1 MYTIGV
7 DLGGTNIAAGIV
19 NEKMELVVKGS
30 VPTLPARGGDAIMAD
45 MAALC
50 LRLAEEAGIPFAE
63 IESVG
68 IASPGTILY
77 EEGMVERSDNLNFYR
92 FPIRDKLRALL
103 PGMTVYLEND
113 ANAAAWAEAM
123 CGAARG
129 THNSVMIT
137 LGTGLGGG
145 IVINDRIYTGHNG
158 AAAELGHVL
167 LRHGGRLCN
176 CGRRGCFE
184 AYCSATGLIA
194 STKEMMEECRRL
206 KRTTLM
212 SEEAERFGK
221 VNARV
226 PFNAAKRGDPY
237 ALRVVAEYKDM
248 LAAGIVDLINT
259 FQPEVISIGGG
270 ICNEGD
276 YLLSPDFLKQIEE
289 EQFTR
294 DSDRKPRVVIA
305 QLGNDAGIIGAA
317 MLGKNPNA

>member
-7 DLGGTNIAAGIV
+7 DLGGTNIAAGVV
-19 NEKMELVVKGS
+19 NEKMEIVAKGS

-50 LRLAEEAGIPFAE
+50 LRLIAEAGITTADVS
-63 IESVG
+63 SVG

-92 FPIRDKLRALL
+92 FPIRDKLADLL

-167 LRHGGRLCN
+167 IRHGGRLCN

-194 STKEMMEECRRL
+194 STNEMMEECRRL

-226 PFNAAKRGDPY
+226 AFNAAKRGDPY

-276 YLLSPDFLKQIEE
+276 YLLSPDFIKQIEE

-294 DSDRKPRVVIA
+294 DSDRKPRVLSA
-305 QLGNDAGIIGAA
+305 ELGNDAGIIGAA
-317 MLGKNPNA
+317 MLGNQG

>member
-7 DLGGTNIAAGIV
+7 DLGGTNIAAGLVDQEMKIV
-19 NEKMELVVKGS
+19 KKGS
-30 VPTLPARGGDAIMAD
+30 VPTRPERGGDAIMAD
-45 MAALC
+45 MAELC
-50 LRLAEEAGIPFAE
+50 RSLAKEAGISLAE
-63 IESVG
+63 ISSIG

-92 FPIRDKLRALL
+92 FPIADKLRALL

-113 ANAAAWAEAM
+113 ANAAAWAEAI

-129 THNSVMIT
+129 TRDSVMIT

-145 IVINDRIYTGHNG
+145 LVINGKIYAGHNG

-167 LRHGGRLCN
+167 VKKGGRMCN

-194 STKEMMEECRRL
+194 STKDMMEECRRL

-212 SEEAERFGK
+212 TEEAERYGK

-226 PFNAAKRGDPY
+226 AFNAMKRGDVY
-237 ALRVVAEYKDM
+237 ARKVVEEYREY
-248 LAAGIVDLINT
+248 LADGIIDLINI
-259 FQPEVISIGGG
+259 FQPEVLSIGGG
-270 ICNEGD
+270 ICNEGEH
-276 YLLSPDFLKQIEE
+276 LLSPDFLKKIEE

-294 DSDRKPRVVIA
+294 DADHKTAIRIA
-305 QLGNDAGIIGAA
+305 ELGNDAGIIGAA
-317 MLGKNPNA
+317 MLGQNA

>member
-19 NEKMELVVKGS
+19 DQEMKIVKKGS
-30 VPTLPARGGDAIMAD
+30 VPTRPERGGDAIMAD
-45 MAALC
+45 MAELC
-50 LRLAEEAGIPFAE
+50 RSLAKEAGISLAE
-63 IESVG
+63 ISSIG

-92 FPIRDKLRALL
+92 FPIADKLRALL

-113 ANAAAWAEAM
+113 ANAAAWAEAI

-129 THNSVMIT
+129 TRDSVMIT

-145 IVINDRIYTGHNG
+145 LVINGKIYAGHNG

-167 LRHGGRLCN
+167 VKKGGRMCN

-194 STKEMMEECRRL
+194 STKDMMEECRRL

-212 SEEAERFGK
+212 TEEAERYGK

-226 PFNAAKRGDPY
+226 AFNAMKRGDVY
-237 ALRVVAEYKDM
+237 ARKVVEEYREY
-248 LAAGIVDLINT
+248 LADGIIDLINI
-259 FQPEVISIGGG
+259 FQPEVLSIGGG
-270 ICNEGD
+270 ICNEGEH
-276 YLLSPDFLKQIEE
+276 LLSPDFLKKIEE

-294 DSDRKPRVVIA
+294 DADHKTAIRIA
-305 QLGNDAGIIGAA
+305 ELGNDAGIIGAA
-317 MLGKNPNA
+317 MLGQNA

>member
-19 NEKMELVVKGS
+19 SSDMKIIKKGS
-30 VPTLPARGGDAIMAD
+30 VPTLPKRGGDAVMAD

-50 LRLAEEAGIPFAE
+50 KSLVSEAGLTFDE

-77 EEGMVERSDNLNFYR
+77 KEGMVERSDNLGFYR
-92 FPIRDKLRALL
+92 FPIADKLRALL
-103 PGMTVYLEND
+103 PGVTVYLEND
-113 ANAAAWAEAM
+113 ANAAAWAEAV

-129 THNSVMIT
+129 TRDSVMIT

-145 IVINDRIYTGHNG
+145 IVLGRKIYAGHNG

-167 LRHGGRLCN
+167 VKKGGRLCN

-184 AYCSATGLIA
+184 AYCSATGLIE
-194 STKEMMEECRRL
+194 STMDMMEECRRL
-206 KRTTLM
+206 KKDTLM
-212 SEEAERFGK
+212 TEETERFGK
-221 VNARV
+221 VNGRV
-226 PFNAAKRGDPY
+226 AFNAAKRGDVY
-237 ALRVVAEYKDM
+237 AQRVVDEYKEF
-248 LAAGIVDLINT
+248 LADGIIDLINI
-259 FQPEVISIGGG
+259 FQPEVLSIGGG

-276 YLLSPDFLKQIEE
+276 YLLSKDFLEKIDR

-294 DSDRKPRVVIA
+294 DADHKTVIRIA
-305 QLGNDAGIIGAA
+305 ELGNDAGIIGAA
-317 MLGKNPNA
+317 MLGAAAE